1 MVRLTPNCDSR
12 SIGPAPAPMS
22 TTVVESVACRN
33 CGALLQGRFCA
44 ICGQEDRPLDPSIR
58 EVLGEV
64 AREIST
70 LDGRIL
76 RSVRRLFLSP
86 GFLTTEHFE
95 GRRVAWVSPVRLY
108 LIFSVCYFAITS
120 FTGALPLNVNF
131 GFKGDNDEETR
142 QAIQKLGFSTEEEM
156 QRVINQTLAAWTPR
170 AMFLL
175 VPVFAWLVSR
185 ARRRSGR
192 KYPHHVIFAC
202 HVFAVWFGAQSVA
215 AAAGYLAGNTTVA
228 FSFGVGSLLYAFIYM
243 VLALRAVYG
252 GTLRRALAHTVVVLA
267 LYWVATTVVTVA
279 IILPVLFW
287 R

>member
-1 MVRLTPNCDSR
+1 
-12 SIGPAPAPMS
+12 MS
-22 TTVVESVACRN
+22 TILVESPACRN
-33 CGALLQGRFCA
+33 CGALLQGRFCTN
-44 ICGQEDRPLDPSIR
+44 CGQEDRPLDPSIG

-120 FTGALPLNVNF
+120 FTGASPLGVNLRST
-131 GFKGDNDEETR
+131 GGNDEETR
-142 QAIQKLGFSTEEEM
+142 QAIQKMGFSTEEEM
-156 QRVINQTLAAWTPR
+156 QRAINQTLTTWIPR

-175 VPVFAWLVSR
+175 VPAFAWLVSR

-202 HVFAVWFGAQSVA
+202 HVFAVWFGAQAVA
-215 AAAGYLAGNTTVA
+215 VAAGYLSGNTTVA
-228 FSFGVGSLLYAFIYM
+228 FSLGVGSLLYALIYM

-252 GTLRRALAHTVVVLA
+252 GTIARALAHTVVVLA
-267 LYWVATTVVTVA
+267 LYWLATIVVTVA
-279 IILPVLFW
+279 IIVPVLCW
-287 R
+287 D